1 MSKYGK
7 RILAAGMCASMAM
20 GLLTGCSSSNDEVV
34 AKMGDTKLTLGE
46 ANFMLRYSQAQ
57 TQSYLG
63 AMFGEGTNVFQQDLT
78 GSGQAYG
85 ETVKE
90 SVLND
95 LKDMTILEQ
104 HMSDYNVELTDED
117 KAAIEEAAKQ
127 FIADNSKD
135 VLKEMSATEETV
147 SRILTLYTIQSKM
160 ETAIEADVDTEVS
173 DEEAAQKTI
182 QYAYFTIPETESE
195 TEDATEATS
204 ADESASETETETE
217 ATSKSETVAETET
230 EATSE
235 TEAASEAASEET
247 SEDTTESETEES
259 AEKKETRETVQG
271 IIDAVQGGETLE
283 DAGMLCLKA
292 GMDMELPNPSGFGEK
307 FLEKFRTGKADISV
321 LNRAVLRVLTAKFR
335 MGLFEHPFSLHG
347 EELKGVF
354 SQKTDREVSLQSA
367 KESLVL
373 LKNNGVLPIGSD
385 VKKIAV
391 IGPHADCARKFF
403 GGYTHMCMME
413 STYAIANSIAGVSGV
428 KVAKPEEIKTV
439 PGTNIQS
446 DETEEFD
453 QILRRQKPD
462 CRSLLEE
469 LREKLPDVEVS
480 YSYGYYIAGED
491 ESHFEEALEKIKEA
505 DLVILT
511 LGGKHGTCSMSSMG
525 EGVDGSNINLP
536 KGQDEF
542 IKRAAAFG
550 KPMVGVHFDGRP
562 ISSDIAD
569 KYLDG
574 ILEAWSPAETGAEA
588 VVSVLL
594 GEYNPGGKMPVTT
607 AYHAG
612 QIPVYYNHQY
622 NSCWD
627 QVGSIGFAN
636 YVDLPHTPRYCF
648 GHGLSYTQFSYSKKE
663 IGPFETI
670 EIRVDVENVGSRAGD
685 EVVQLYLR
693 DLYASMA
700 RPVKELAGF
709 KRITLEPGEKQTV
722 IFEVKASQMAFLD
735 MNMQWKVEK
744 GTFLVE
750 VGSSSQDIRLKDEYK
765 VTEDGWLEG
774 TDRGFYAKAYKE
786 ADRT

>member
-204 ADESASETETETE
+204 ADESASETETGTEAVSETETGTEAVSETETETE

-283 DAGMLCLKA
+283 DAVKA
-292 GMDMELPNPSGFGEK
+292 
-307 FLEKFRTGKADISV
+307 ADESKS
-321 LNRAVLRVLTAKFR
+321 LT
-335 MGLFEHPFSLHG
+335 
-347 EELKGVF
+347 
-354 SQKTDREVSLQSA
+354 
-367 KESLVL
+367 
-373 LKNNGVLPIGSD
+373 
-385 VKKIAV
+385 
-391 IGPHADCARKFF
+391 
-403 GGYTHMCMME
+403 
-413 STYAIANSIAGVSGV
+413 
-428 KVAKPEEIKTV
+428 
-439 PGTNIQS
+439 
-446 DETEEFD
+446 
-453 QILRRQKPD
+453 
-462 CRSLLEE
+462 
-469 LREKLPDVEVS
+469 S
-480 YSYGYYIAGED
+480 YSYGADEETLNENLKNAADALSDGEIASEPVEGENGFYVVQMVSTFD
-491 ESHFEEALEKIKEA
+491 RDATDQKKEEIIKDRKKELYDNKIAEWDTESFDINEKVWDKVTFEEIFTLKQEETESETGTESASEA
-505 DLVILT
+505 STDTEGISEAESASET
-511 LGGKHGTCSMSSMG
+511 
-525 EGVDGSNINLP
+525 EGVT
-536 KGQDEF
+536 E
-542 IKRAAAFG
+542 AASETESVAEETESE
-550 KPMVGVHFDGRP
+550 
-562 ISSDIAD
+562 IQS
-569 KYLDG
+569 
-574 ILEAWSPAETGAEA
+574 EAE
-588 VVSVLL
+588 
-594 GEYNPGGKMPVTT
+594 
-607 AYHAG
+607 
-612 QIPVYYNHQY
+612 
-622 NSCWD
+622 
-627 QVGSIGFAN
+627 
-636 YVDLPHTPRYCF
+636 
-648 GHGLSYTQFSYSKKE
+648 
-663 IGPFETI
+663 
-670 EIRVDVENVGSRAGD
+670 
-685 EVVQLYLR
+685 
-693 DLYASMA
+693 
-700 RPVKELAGF
+700 
-709 KRITLEPGEKQTV
+709 
-722 IFEVKASQMAFLD
+722 
-735 MNMQWKVEK
+735 
-744 GTFLVE
+744 
-750 VGSSSQDIRLKDEYK
+750 
-765 VTEDGWLEG
+765 
-774 TDRGFYAKAYKE
+774 
-786 ADRT
+786 

>member
-34 AKMGDTKLTLGE
+34 AKMGDAKLTLGE

-204 ADESASETETETE
+204 ADESASETETGTEAVSETETETE
-217 ATSKSETVAETET
+217 ATSESETVAETET

-283 DAGMLCLKA
+283 DAVKA
-292 GMDMELPNPSGFGEK
+292 
-307 FLEKFRTGKADISV
+307 ADESKS
-321 LNRAVLRVLTAKFR
+321 LT
-335 MGLFEHPFSLHG
+335 
-347 EELKGVF
+347 
-354 SQKTDREVSLQSA
+354 
-367 KESLVL
+367 
-373 LKNNGVLPIGSD
+373 
-385 VKKIAV
+385 
-391 IGPHADCARKFF
+391 
-403 GGYTHMCMME
+403 
-413 STYAIANSIAGVSGV
+413 
-428 KVAKPEEIKTV
+428 
-439 PGTNIQS
+439 
-446 DETEEFD
+446 
-453 QILRRQKPD
+453 
-462 CRSLLEE
+462 
-469 LREKLPDVEVS
+469 S
-480 YSYGYYIAGED
+480 YSYGADEETLNENLKNAADALSDGEIASEPVEGENGFYVVQMVSTFD
-491 ESHFEEALEKIKEA
+491 RDATDQKKEEIIKDRKKELYDNKIAEWDTESFDINEKVWDKVTFEEIFTLKQEETESETGTESASEA
-505 DLVILT
+505 STDTEGISEAESASET
-511 LGGKHGTCSMSSMG
+511 
-525 EGVDGSNINLP
+525 EGVT
-536 KGQDEF
+536 E
-542 IKRAAAFG
+542 AASETESVAEENESE
-550 KPMVGVHFDGRP
+550 RQ
-562 ISSDIAD
+562 S
-569 KYLDG
+569 
-574 ILEAWSPAETGAEA
+574 EAE
-588 VVSVLL
+588 
-594 GEYNPGGKMPVTT
+594 
-607 AYHAG
+607 
-612 QIPVYYNHQY
+612 
-622 NSCWD
+622 
-627 QVGSIGFAN
+627 
-636 YVDLPHTPRYCF
+636 
-648 GHGLSYTQFSYSKKE
+648 
-663 IGPFETI
+663 
-670 EIRVDVENVGSRAGD
+670 
-685 EVVQLYLR
+685 
-693 DLYASMA
+693 
-700 RPVKELAGF
+700 
-709 KRITLEPGEKQTV
+709 
-722 IFEVKASQMAFLD
+722 
-735 MNMQWKVEK
+735 
-744 GTFLVE
+744 
-750 VGSSSQDIRLKDEYK
+750 
-765 VTEDGWLEG
+765 
-774 TDRGFYAKAYKE
+774 
-786 ADRT
+786 

>member
-204 ADESASETETETE
+204 ADESASETETGTE
-217 ATSKSETVAETET
+217 AVSETETET

-283 DAGMLCLKA
+283 DAVKA
-292 GMDMELPNPSGFGEK
+292 
-307 FLEKFRTGKADISV
+307 ADESKS
-321 LNRAVLRVLTAKFR
+321 LT
-335 MGLFEHPFSLHG
+335 
-347 EELKGVF
+347 
-354 SQKTDREVSLQSA
+354 
-367 KESLVL
+367 
-373 LKNNGVLPIGSD
+373 
-385 VKKIAV
+385 
-391 IGPHADCARKFF
+391 
-403 GGYTHMCMME
+403 
-413 STYAIANSIAGVSGV
+413 
-428 KVAKPEEIKTV
+428 
-439 PGTNIQS
+439 
-446 DETEEFD
+446 
-453 QILRRQKPD
+453 
-462 CRSLLEE
+462 
-469 LREKLPDVEVS
+469 S
-480 YSYGYYIAGED
+480 YSYGADEETLNENLKNAADALSDGEIASEPVEGENGFYVVQMVSTFD
-491 ESHFEEALEKIKEA
+491 RDATDQKKEEIIKDRKKELYDNKIAEWDTESFDINEKVWDKVTFEEIFTLKQEETESETGTESASEA
-505 DLVILT
+505 STDTEGISEAESASET
-511 LGGKHGTCSMSSMG
+511 
-525 EGVDGSNINLP
+525 EGVT
-536 KGQDEF
+536 E
-542 IKRAAAFG
+542 AASETESVAEETESE
-550 KPMVGVHFDGRP
+550 
-562 ISSDIAD
+562 IQS
-569 KYLDG
+569 
-574 ILEAWSPAETGAEA
+574 EAE
-588 VVSVLL
+588 
-594 GEYNPGGKMPVTT
+594 
-607 AYHAG
+607 
-612 QIPVYYNHQY
+612 
-622 NSCWD
+622 
-627 QVGSIGFAN
+627 
-636 YVDLPHTPRYCF
+636 
-648 GHGLSYTQFSYSKKE
+648 
-663 IGPFETI
+663 
-670 EIRVDVENVGSRAGD
+670 
-685 EVVQLYLR
+685 
-693 DLYASMA
+693 
-700 RPVKELAGF
+700 
-709 KRITLEPGEKQTV
+709 
-722 IFEVKASQMAFLD
+722 
-735 MNMQWKVEK
+735 
-744 GTFLVE
+744 
-750 VGSSSQDIRLKDEYK
+750 
-765 VTEDGWLEG
+765 
-774 TDRGFYAKAYKE
+774 
-786 ADRT
+786 

>member
-204 ADESASETETETE
+204 ADESASETETGTEAVSETETETE
-217 ATSKSETVAETET
+217 ATSESETVAETET

-283 DAGMLCLKA
+283 DAVKA
-292 GMDMELPNPSGFGEK
+292 
-307 FLEKFRTGKADISV
+307 ADESKS
-321 LNRAVLRVLTAKFR
+321 LT
-335 MGLFEHPFSLHG
+335 
-347 EELKGVF
+347 
-354 SQKTDREVSLQSA
+354 
-367 KESLVL
+367 
-373 LKNNGVLPIGSD
+373 
-385 VKKIAV
+385 
-391 IGPHADCARKFF
+391 
-403 GGYTHMCMME
+403 
-413 STYAIANSIAGVSGV
+413 
-428 KVAKPEEIKTV
+428 
-439 PGTNIQS
+439 
-446 DETEEFD
+446 
-453 QILRRQKPD
+453 
-462 CRSLLEE
+462 
-469 LREKLPDVEVS
+469 S
-480 YSYGYYIAGED
+480 YSYGADEETLNENLKNAADALSDGEIASEPVEGENGFYVVQMVSTFD
-491 ESHFEEALEKIKEA
+491 RDATDQKKEEIIKDRKKELYDNKIAEWDTESFDINEKVWDKVTFEEIFTLKQEETESETGTKSASEA
-505 DLVILT
+505 STDTEGISEAESASET
-511 LGGKHGTCSMSSMG
+511 
-525 EGVDGSNINLP
+525 EGVT
-536 KGQDEF
+536 E
-542 IKRAAAFG
+542 AASETESVAEETESE
-550 KPMVGVHFDGRP
+550 
-562 ISSDIAD
+562 IQS
-569 KYLDG
+569 
-574 ILEAWSPAETGAEA
+574 EAE
-588 VVSVLL
+588 
-594 GEYNPGGKMPVTT
+594 
-607 AYHAG
+607 
-612 QIPVYYNHQY
+612 
-622 NSCWD
+622 
-627 QVGSIGFAN
+627 
-636 YVDLPHTPRYCF
+636 
-648 GHGLSYTQFSYSKKE
+648 
-663 IGPFETI
+663 
-670 EIRVDVENVGSRAGD
+670 
-685 EVVQLYLR
+685 
-693 DLYASMA
+693 
-700 RPVKELAGF
+700 
-709 KRITLEPGEKQTV
+709 
-722 IFEVKASQMAFLD
+722 
-735 MNMQWKVEK
+735 
-744 GTFLVE
+744 
-750 VGSSSQDIRLKDEYK
+750 
-765 VTEDGWLEG
+765 
-774 TDRGFYAKAYKE
+774 
-786 ADRT
+786 

>member
-217 ATSKSETVAETET
+217 AVSETETETEATSESETVAETET

-283 DAGMLCLKA
+283 DAVKA
-292 GMDMELPNPSGFGEK
+292 
-307 FLEKFRTGKADISV
+307 ADESKS
-321 LNRAVLRVLTAKFR
+321 LT
-335 MGLFEHPFSLHG
+335 
-347 EELKGVF
+347 
-354 SQKTDREVSLQSA
+354 
-367 KESLVL
+367 
-373 LKNNGVLPIGSD
+373 
-385 VKKIAV
+385 
-391 IGPHADCARKFF
+391 
-403 GGYTHMCMME
+403 
-413 STYAIANSIAGVSGV
+413 
-428 KVAKPEEIKTV
+428 
-439 PGTNIQS
+439 
-446 DETEEFD
+446 
-453 QILRRQKPD
+453 
-462 CRSLLEE
+462 
-469 LREKLPDVEVS
+469 S
-480 YSYGYYIAGED
+480 YSYGADEETLNENLKNAADALSDGEIASEPVEGENGFYVVQMVSTFD
-491 ESHFEEALEKIKEA
+491 RDATDQKKEEIIKDRKKELYDNKIAEWDTESFDINEKVWDKVTFEEIFTLKQEETESETGTESASEA
-505 DLVILT
+505 STDTEGISEAESASET
-511 LGGKHGTCSMSSMG
+511 
-525 EGVDGSNINLP
+525 EGVT
-536 KGQDEF
+536 E
-542 IKRAAAFG
+542 AASETESVAEETESE
-550 KPMVGVHFDGRP
+550 
-562 ISSDIAD
+562 IQS
-569 KYLDG
+569 
-574 ILEAWSPAETGAEA
+574 EAE
-588 VVSVLL
+588 
-594 GEYNPGGKMPVTT
+594 
-607 AYHAG
+607 
-612 QIPVYYNHQY
+612 
-622 NSCWD
+622 
-627 QVGSIGFAN
+627 
-636 YVDLPHTPRYCF
+636 
-648 GHGLSYTQFSYSKKE
+648 
-663 IGPFETI
+663 
-670 EIRVDVENVGSRAGD
+670 
-685 EVVQLYLR
+685 
-693 DLYASMA
+693 
-700 RPVKELAGF
+700 
-709 KRITLEPGEKQTV
+709 
-722 IFEVKASQMAFLD
+722 
-735 MNMQWKVEK
+735 
-744 GTFLVE
+744 
-750 VGSSSQDIRLKDEYK
+750 
-765 VTEDGWLEG
+765 
-774 TDRGFYAKAYKE
+774 
-786 ADRT
+786 

>member
-204 ADESASETETETE
+204 ADESASETETGTEAVSETETETE
-217 ATSKSETVAETET
+217 AASESETVAETET

-235 TEAASEAASEET
+235 TEAVSEAASEET

-283 DAGMLCLKA
+283 DAVKA
-292 GMDMELPNPSGFGEK
+292 VDESK
-307 FLEKFRTGKADISV
+307 S
-321 LNRAVLRVLTAKFR
+321 LT
-335 MGLFEHPFSLHG
+335 
-347 EELKGVF
+347 
-354 SQKTDREVSLQSA
+354 
-367 KESLVL
+367 
-373 LKNNGVLPIGSD
+373 
-385 VKKIAV
+385 
-391 IGPHADCARKFF
+391 
-403 GGYTHMCMME
+403 
-413 STYAIANSIAGVSGV
+413 
-428 KVAKPEEIKTV
+428 
-439 PGTNIQS
+439 
-446 DETEEFD
+446 
-453 QILRRQKPD
+453 
-462 CRSLLEE
+462 
-469 LREKLPDVEVS
+469 S
-480 YSYGYYIAGED
+480 YSYGADEETLNENLKNAADTLSDGEIASEPVEGENGFYVVQMVSTFD
-491 ESHFEEALEKIKEA
+491 RDATDQKKEEIIKDRKKELYDNKIAEWDTESFDINEKVWDKVTFEEIFTLKQEETESETGTESASEA
-505 DLVILT
+505 STDTEGISEAESASET
-511 LGGKHGTCSMSSMG
+511 
-525 EGVDGSNINLP
+525 EGVT
-536 KGQDEF
+536 E
-542 IKRAAAFG
+542 AASETESAAEETESE
-550 KPMVGVHFDGRP
+550 
-562 ISSDIAD
+562 IQS
-569 KYLDG
+569 
-574 ILEAWSPAETGAEA
+574 EAE
-588 VVSVLL
+588 
-594 GEYNPGGKMPVTT
+594 
-607 AYHAG
+607 
-612 QIPVYYNHQY
+612 
-622 NSCWD
+622 
-627 QVGSIGFAN
+627 
-636 YVDLPHTPRYCF
+636 
-648 GHGLSYTQFSYSKKE
+648 
-663 IGPFETI
+663 
-670 EIRVDVENVGSRAGD
+670 
-685 EVVQLYLR
+685 
-693 DLYASMA
+693 
-700 RPVKELAGF
+700 
-709 KRITLEPGEKQTV
+709 
-722 IFEVKASQMAFLD
+722 
-735 MNMQWKVEK
+735 
-744 GTFLVE
+744 
-750 VGSSSQDIRLKDEYK
+750 
-765 VTEDGWLEG
+765 
-774 TDRGFYAKAYKE
+774 
-786 ADRT
+786 

>member
-204 ADESASETETETE
+204 ADESASETETGTEAVSETETETE
-217 ATSKSETVAETET
+217 ATSESETVAETET

-235 TEAASEAASEET
+235 TEAVSEAASEET

-283 DAGMLCLKA
+283 DAVKA
-292 GMDMELPNPSGFGEK
+292 VDESK
-307 FLEKFRTGKADISV
+307 S
-321 LNRAVLRVLTAKFR
+321 LT
-335 MGLFEHPFSLHG
+335 
-347 EELKGVF
+347 
-354 SQKTDREVSLQSA
+354 
-367 KESLVL
+367 
-373 LKNNGVLPIGSD
+373 
-385 VKKIAV
+385 
-391 IGPHADCARKFF
+391 
-403 GGYTHMCMME
+403 
-413 STYAIANSIAGVSGV
+413 
-428 KVAKPEEIKTV
+428 
-439 PGTNIQS
+439 
-446 DETEEFD
+446 
-453 QILRRQKPD
+453 
-462 CRSLLEE
+462 
-469 LREKLPDVEVS
+469 S
-480 YSYGYYIAGED
+480 YSYGADEETLNENLKNAADTLSDGEIASEPVEGENGFYVVQMVSTFD
-491 ESHFEEALEKIKEA
+491 RDATDQKKEEIIKDRKKELYDNKIAEWDTESFDINEKVWDKVTFEEIFTLKQEETESETGTESASEA
-505 DLVILT
+505 STDTEGISEAESASET
-511 LGGKHGTCSMSSMG
+511 
-525 EGVDGSNINLP
+525 EGVT
-536 KGQDEF
+536 E
-542 IKRAAAFG
+542 AASETESAAEETESE
-550 KPMVGVHFDGRP
+550 
-562 ISSDIAD
+562 IQS
-569 KYLDG
+569 
-574 ILEAWSPAETGAEA
+574 EAE
-588 VVSVLL
+588 
-594 GEYNPGGKMPVTT
+594 
-607 AYHAG
+607 
-612 QIPVYYNHQY
+612 
-622 NSCWD
+622 
-627 QVGSIGFAN
+627 
-636 YVDLPHTPRYCF
+636 
-648 GHGLSYTQFSYSKKE
+648 
-663 IGPFETI
+663 
-670 EIRVDVENVGSRAGD
+670 
-685 EVVQLYLR
+685 
-693 DLYASMA
+693 
-700 RPVKELAGF
+700 
-709 KRITLEPGEKQTV
+709 
-722 IFEVKASQMAFLD
+722 
-735 MNMQWKVEK
+735 
-744 GTFLVE
+744 
-750 VGSSSQDIRLKDEYK
+750 
-765 VTEDGWLEG
+765 
-774 TDRGFYAKAYKE
+774 
-786 ADRT
+786 

>member
-204 ADESASETETETE
+204 ADESASETETGTEAVSETETETEAVSETETETE
-217 ATSKSETVAETET
+217 ATSESETVAETET

-283 DAGMLCLKA
+283 DAVKA
-292 GMDMELPNPSGFGEK
+292 
-307 FLEKFRTGKADISV
+307 ADESKS
-321 LNRAVLRVLTAKFR
+321 LT
-335 MGLFEHPFSLHG
+335 
-347 EELKGVF
+347 
-354 SQKTDREVSLQSA
+354 
-367 KESLVL
+367 
-373 LKNNGVLPIGSD
+373 
-385 VKKIAV
+385 
-391 IGPHADCARKFF
+391 
-403 GGYTHMCMME
+403 
-413 STYAIANSIAGVSGV
+413 
-428 KVAKPEEIKTV
+428 
-439 PGTNIQS
+439 
-446 DETEEFD
+446 
-453 QILRRQKPD
+453 
-462 CRSLLEE
+462 
-469 LREKLPDVEVS
+469 S
-480 YSYGYYIAGED
+480 YSYGADEETLNENLKNAADALSDGEIASEPVEGENGFYVVQMVSTFD
-491 ESHFEEALEKIKEA
+491 RDATDQKKEEIIKDRKKELYDNKIAEWDTESFDINEKVWDKVTFEEIFTLKQEETESETGTKSASEA
-505 DLVILT
+505 STDTEGISEAESASET
-511 LGGKHGTCSMSSMG
+511 
-525 EGVDGSNINLP
+525 EGVT
-536 KGQDEF
+536 E
-542 IKRAAAFG
+542 AASETESVAEETESE
-550 KPMVGVHFDGRP
+550 
-562 ISSDIAD
+562 IQS
-569 KYLDG
+569 
-574 ILEAWSPAETGAEA
+574 EAE
-588 VVSVLL
+588 
-594 GEYNPGGKMPVTT
+594 
-607 AYHAG
+607 
-612 QIPVYYNHQY
+612 
-622 NSCWD
+622 
-627 QVGSIGFAN
+627 
-636 YVDLPHTPRYCF
+636 
-648 GHGLSYTQFSYSKKE
+648 
-663 IGPFETI
+663 
-670 EIRVDVENVGSRAGD
+670 
-685 EVVQLYLR
+685 
-693 DLYASMA
+693 
-700 RPVKELAGF
+700 
-709 KRITLEPGEKQTV
+709 
-722 IFEVKASQMAFLD
+722 
-735 MNMQWKVEK
+735 
-744 GTFLVE
+744 
-750 VGSSSQDIRLKDEYK
+750 
-765 VTEDGWLEG
+765 
-774 TDRGFYAKAYKE
+774 
-786 ADRT
+786 

>member
-204 ADESASETETETE
+204 ADESASETETGTEAVSETETETE
-217 ATSKSETVAETET
+217 ATSESETVAETET

-283 DAGMLCLKA
+283 DAVKA
-292 GMDMELPNPSGFGEK
+292 
-307 FLEKFRTGKADISV
+307 ADESKS
-321 LNRAVLRVLTAKFR
+321 LT
-335 MGLFEHPFSLHG
+335 
-347 EELKGVF
+347 
-354 SQKTDREVSLQSA
+354 
-367 KESLVL
+367 
-373 LKNNGVLPIGSD
+373 
-385 VKKIAV
+385 
-391 IGPHADCARKFF
+391 
-403 GGYTHMCMME
+403 
-413 STYAIANSIAGVSGV
+413 
-428 KVAKPEEIKTV
+428 
-439 PGTNIQS
+439 
-446 DETEEFD
+446 
-453 QILRRQKPD
+453 
-462 CRSLLEE
+462 
-469 LREKLPDVEVS
+469 S
-480 YSYGYYIAGED
+480 YSYGADEETLNENLKNAADALSDGEIASEPVEGENGFYVVQMVSTFD
-491 ESHFEEALEKIKEA
+491 RDATDQKKEEIIKDRKKELYDNKIAEWDTESFDINEKVWDKVTFEEIFTLKQEETESETGTESASEA
-505 DLVILT
+505 STDTEGISEAESASET
-511 LGGKHGTCSMSSMG
+511 
-525 EGVDGSNINLP
+525 EGVT
-536 KGQDEF
+536 E
-542 IKRAAAFG
+542 AASETESVAEETESE
-550 KPMVGVHFDGRP
+550 
-562 ISSDIAD
+562 IQS
-569 KYLDG
+569 
-574 ILEAWSPAETGAEA
+574 EAE
-588 VVSVLL
+588 
-594 GEYNPGGKMPVTT
+594 
-607 AYHAG
+607 
-612 QIPVYYNHQY
+612 
-622 NSCWD
+622 
-627 QVGSIGFAN
+627 
-636 YVDLPHTPRYCF
+636 
-648 GHGLSYTQFSYSKKE
+648 
-663 IGPFETI
+663 
-670 EIRVDVENVGSRAGD
+670 
-685 EVVQLYLR
+685 
-693 DLYASMA
+693 
-700 RPVKELAGF
+700 
-709 KRITLEPGEKQTV
+709 
-722 IFEVKASQMAFLD
+722 
-735 MNMQWKVEK
+735 
-744 GTFLVE
+744 
-750 VGSSSQDIRLKDEYK
+750 
-765 VTEDGWLEG
+765 
-774 TDRGFYAKAYKE
+774 
-786 ADRT
+786 

>member
-34 AKMGDTKLTLGE
+34 AKMGDAKLTLGE

-204 ADESASETETETE
+204 ADESASETETGTEAVSETETETE
-217 ATSKSETVAETET
+217 ATSESETVAETET

-283 DAGMLCLKA
+283 DAVKA
-292 GMDMELPNPSGFGEK
+292 
-307 FLEKFRTGKADISV
+307 ADESKS
-321 LNRAVLRVLTAKFR
+321 LT
-335 MGLFEHPFSLHG
+335 
-347 EELKGVF
+347 
-354 SQKTDREVSLQSA
+354 
-367 KESLVL
+367 
-373 LKNNGVLPIGSD
+373 
-385 VKKIAV
+385 
-391 IGPHADCARKFF
+391 
-403 GGYTHMCMME
+403 
-413 STYAIANSIAGVSGV
+413 
-428 KVAKPEEIKTV
+428 
-439 PGTNIQS
+439 
-446 DETEEFD
+446 
-453 QILRRQKPD
+453 
-462 CRSLLEE
+462 
-469 LREKLPDVEVS
+469 S
-480 YSYGYYIAGED
+480 YSYGADEETLNENLKNAADALSDGEIASEPVEGENGFYVVQMVSTFD
-491 ESHFEEALEKIKEA
+491 RDATDQKKEEIIKDRKKELYDNKIAEWDTESFDINEKVWDKVTFEEIF
-505 DLVILT
+505 T
-511 LGGKHGTCSMSSMG
+511 LKQEETES
-525 EGVDGSNINLP
+525 
-536 KGQDEF
+536 
-542 IKRAAAFG
+542 
-550 KPMVGVHFDGRP
+550 
-562 ISSDIAD
+562 
-569 KYLDG
+569 
-574 ILEAWSPAETGAEA
+574 ETGTE
-588 VVSVLL
+588 S
-594 GEYNPGGKMPVTT
+594 
-607 AYHAG
+607 
-612 QIPVYYNHQY
+612 
-622 NSCWD
+622 
-627 QVGSIGFAN
+627 
-636 YVDLPHTPRYCF
+636 
-648 GHGLSYTQFSYSKKE
+648 
-663 IGPFETI
+663 
-670 EIRVDVENVGSRAGD
+670 
-685 EVVQLYLR
+685 
-693 DLYASMA
+693 AS
-700 RPVKELAGF
+700 
-709 KRITLEPGEKQTV
+709 
-722 IFEVKASQMAFLD
+722 
-735 MNMQWKVEK
+735 
-744 GTFLVE
+744 
-750 VGSSSQDIRLKDEYK
+750 
-765 VTEDGWLEG
+765 
-774 TDRGFYAKAYKE
+774 
-786 ADRT
+786 

>member
-204 ADESASETETETE
+204 ADESASETETGTEAVSETETETE
-217 ATSKSETVAETET
+217 ATSESETVAETET

-283 DAGMLCLKA
+283 DAVKA
-292 GMDMELPNPSGFGEK
+292 
-307 FLEKFRTGKADISV
+307 ADESKS
-321 LNRAVLRVLTAKFR
+321 LT
-335 MGLFEHPFSLHG
+335 
-347 EELKGVF
+347 
-354 SQKTDREVSLQSA
+354 
-367 KESLVL
+367 
-373 LKNNGVLPIGSD
+373 
-385 VKKIAV
+385 
-391 IGPHADCARKFF
+391 
-403 GGYTHMCMME
+403 
-413 STYAIANSIAGVSGV
+413 
-428 KVAKPEEIKTV
+428 
-439 PGTNIQS
+439 
-446 DETEEFD
+446 
-453 QILRRQKPD
+453 
-462 CRSLLEE
+462 
-469 LREKLPDVEVS
+469 S
-480 YSYGYYIAGED
+480 YSYGADEETLNENLKNAADALSDGEIASEPVEGENG
-491 ESHFEEALEKIKEA
+491 FY
-505 DLVILT
+505 V
-511 LGGKHGTCSMSSMG
+511 
-525 EGVDGSNINLP
+525 V
-536 KGQDEF
+536 Q
-542 IKRAAAFG
+542 
-550 KPMVGVHFDGRP
+550 MVSTFDR
-562 ISSDIAD
+562 DA
-569 KYLDG
+569 
-574 ILEAWSPAETGAEA
+574 T
-588 VVSVLL
+588 
-594 GEYNPGGKMPVTT
+594 
-607 AYHAG
+607 
-612 QIPVYYNHQY
+612 
-622 NSCWD
+622 D
-627 QVGSIGFAN
+627 Q
-636 YVDLPHTPRYCF
+636 
-648 GHGLSYTQFSYSKKE
+648 KKE
-663 IGPFETI
+663 
-670 EIRVDVENVGSRAGD
+670 EIIKDRK
-685 EVVQLYLR
+685 
-693 DLYASMA
+693 
-700 RPVKELAGF
+700 KELYDNKIAEWDTESF
-709 KRITLEPGEKQTV
+709 DI
-722 IFEVKASQMAFLD
+722 
-735 MNMQWKVEK
+735 NEK
-744 GTFLVE
+744 GNCWVS
-750 VGSSSQDIRLKDEYK
+750 G
-765 VTEDGWLEG
+765 
-774 TDRGFYAKAYKE
+774 
-786 ADRT
+786 